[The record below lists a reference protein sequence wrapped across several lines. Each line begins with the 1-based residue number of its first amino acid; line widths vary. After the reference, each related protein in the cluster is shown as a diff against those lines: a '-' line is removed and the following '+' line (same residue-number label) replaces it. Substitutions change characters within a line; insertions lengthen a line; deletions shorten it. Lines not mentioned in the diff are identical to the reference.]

1 MFDLFAQLD
10 FAALA
15 QFIDFN
21 AWDPEQFFK
30 NGQNIGKTV
39 GGAFLGLVGVIAII
53 AGGTYLGVIA
63 FKKQQR
69 GSYVVH
75 AVIAIVIGGALAF
88 GGYSLFDSMA
98 QGGYDKAEELGK

>member
-30 NGQNIGKTV
+30 NGENIGKTV

-53 AGGTYLGVIA
+53 AGGTYLGVIC
-63 FKKQQR
+63 F
-69 GSYVVH
+69 
-75 AVIAIVIGGALAF
+75 
-88 GGYSLFDSMA
+88 
-98 QGGYDKAEELGK
+98 